1 MMRLLIG
8 VLPFL
13 CTASSSSSRRCRCL
27 PGEPCWPSNSDWDT
41 LNMTLNGNLHTVTPL
56 AKPCHLP
63 DFDVTKCSFIRSQSA
78 NSSFRAATPGSSQWT
93 NWEALPEALQSYY
106 PDTATNIP
114 CGQGRISL
122 YSAIVE
128 SASHIAAAV
137 QFASGKNIRPVV
149 KNTGYDMAGRSL
161 APHSLQIFTHFMK
174 NISYTQ
180 RFFPAGAN
188 NISHVSS
195 PAVIVDAGVQAYDL
209 NQFCADKNISV
220 VAGYSSTV
228 GAAGGYLQGGGHS
241 ILGPWKGMASD
252 NVLQFDVVI
261 ANGTLVHANDYQ
273 NQDLF
278 WALRGG
284 GGGTFGVV
292 TSATLRTHENPRIT
306 TATLQISSPVADEV
320 FWALT
325 HRLYVHLPRINNLGA
340 SGLHVTYPN
349 TSMPSSADG
358 SPSQPRALM
367 ILKFSLVERE
377 PKEFISELE
386 SLSLVFTHTSGSNIR
401 SSGSNF
407 QFNISSV
414 GRLSDYYKETLSG
427 SDHGGVAAA
436 LTSRLVSK
444 AFIESAKGPSQIAD
458 TFSRIKLS
466 PNEAISGN
474 IVSVRAVADNGNTVS
489 SSIHPA
495 WRRTLSHIT
504 IVRGWSSNTTIYE
517 QRKTQMELT
526 HVQGPMLK
534 ALKLP
539 GETMSYM
546 NEGNGFEPDFQSSFW
561 GDNYP
566 ALSQIK
572 RTWDA
577 QDFFIVQ
584 KGVGSERWDDD
595 GICII

>member
-27 PGEPCWPSNSDWDT
+27 PGERCWPSNSDWDT

-78 NSSFRAATPGSSQWT
+78 NSSFRAATPGK
-93 NWEALPEALQSYY
+93 
-106 PDTATNIP
+106 
-114 CGQGRISL
+114 
-122 YSAIVE
+122 V
-128 SASHIAAAV
+128 
-137 QFASGKNIRPVV
+137 
-149 KNTGYDMAGRSL
+149 
-161 APHSLQIFTHFMK
+161 
-174 NISYTQ
+174 
-180 RFFPAGAN
+180 
-188 NISHVSS
+188 S

-220 VAGYSSTV
+220 VAGYSST
-228 GAAGGYLQGGGHS
+228 
-241 ILGPWKGMASD
+241 
-252 NVLQFDVVI
+252 
-261 ANGTLVHANDYQ
+261 GTLVHANDYQ

-325 HRLYVHLPRINNLGA
+325 QRLYVHLPRINNLGA

-386 SLSLVFTHTSGSNIR
+386 SLSLAFTHTSGSNIR

-595 GICII
+595 GICVI